1 MSAAVRYWF
10 EQAVNVAPA
19 DRPAFLQ
26 GNCNNEVVCAEVL
39 SLIRYDAGGSE
50 PPTAV
55 RSAIGT
61 VLGRHQPKP
70 PVARV
75 GAFELG
81 RVLGS
86 GGMGLVY
93 EARRVDGEVQQ
104 LVAVKFAQVSPA
116 ANQEFRE
123 SVHRRFARERQML
136 ASLRHP
142 YIAGLIDAGATED
155 GIPYAVIEKVTGE
168 PIDHYCDRCVAT
180 LADRIR
186 LVIRLCDAVQ
196 FAHRNLVVHSDIKP
210 DNVLVT
216 EDGIPKLIDFGV
228 ASELADPA
236 ASSTLRAFTPS
247 YASPEQCLG
256 LPPTVATDV
265 YGIGAV
271 LYRLLTGAP
280 PRQLGAESL
289 DDAIRQIS
297 EGQVLRP
304 SAIRPEL
311 KGDLENILLK
321 ALQRDPNRRYAS
333 VSDLAE
339 DLKRYLARRPVLA
352 SPDSMFYRA
361 SRFVRRNWVA
371 VAATAIVAAAMVM
384 ATAVSLQQRHA
395 AVRRSVEMRRLAEK
409 LLFEVH
415 DEIGNALGGS
425 RARAKLGEIAVEYLE
440 SLAGHQTRDPELAWE
455 LMNAYSRLAQ
465 SRGGAPSS
473 LGDTKSAS
481 QLATKALALGAIV
494 ENAGPDDER
503 LDKLFA
509 AYDALAP
516 IFAEA
521 GRPAEQREAV
531 DRMLQL
537 APRLQPLREA
547 QALKR
552 LAYSFDE
559 RNMPQQA
566 AETWAR
572 ALAVLRNLRDTA
584 ATRSETAAQL
594 ASTLVGYGRAQA
606 LAGDFN
612 GAVSSLQEST
622 GLLQGRA
629 AAVPQGAKSARQLY
643 WTYIA
648 LGDAFGSP
656 VRFSMGRTADAVR
669 QYQNAQ
675 TVAEKLMKADPANE
689 MAKLD
694 FARALSREGAA
705 VAASQPAAALALL
718 ERAYDVAAHTSPND
732 YSGLE
737 SRFTCLTSS
746 VPPLVQLGRFE
757 RARGYVSEARRL
769 VKQMRMQRSAVD
781 DKNLLEAETILLYA
795 TGHRWEALREVE
807 KHLSLLP
814 NDTRPVLNENFARI
828 ELLERLRAYS
838 ANLDTQ
844 TCAAASLQL
853 VRIWT
858 DLRAKYPGSMFIRRQ
873 AERARASQRNACDF
887 RAQLPSAAT
896 RRE

>member
-19 DRPAFLQ
+19 ERCAFLQ
-26 GNCNNEVVCAEVL
+26 GNCDNEAVRAAVL
-39 SLIRYDAGGSE
+39 SLIRYDGEPSE
-50 PPTAV
+50 LPPAV
-55 RSAIGT
+55 RSAIGA
-61 VLGRHQPKP
+61 VLAHDPPGP

-116 ANQEFRE
+116 ASKEFRE
-123 SVHRRFARERQML
+123 RVHRRFARERQML

-168 PIDHYCDRCVAT
+168 AIDSYCDRCVPT
-180 LADRIR
+180 PADRIR
-186 LVIRLCDAVQ
+186 LVIKLCDAIQ

-210 DNVLVT
+210 DNILVT
-216 EDGIPKLIDFGV
+216 DDGIPKLIDFGV
-228 ASELADPA
+228 ASELADQP
-236 ASSTLRAFTPS
+236 ASSTLQAFTPA

-256 LPPTVATDV
+256 VPTTVATDI

-280 PRQLGAESL
+280 PRQLRTESL
-289 DDAIRQIS
+289 GEAIRQIS
-297 EGQVLRP
+297 GGEVVRP

-321 ALQRDPNRRYAS
+321 ALQGDPNRRYGS

-352 SPDSMFYRA
+352 SPDSIVYGA

-371 VAATAIVAAAMVM
+371 VAATGMIAAAMVM
-384 ATAVSLQQRHA
+384 ATAVSLEQRHA
-395 AVRRSVEMRRLAEK
+395 AVRRAVETRRLAEK

-415 DEIGNALGGS
+415 DEIGTALGGS

-440 SLAGHQTRDPELAWE
+440 SLEGHHAPDPELAWE
-455 LMNAYSRLAQ
+455 LMNAYLRLAQ
-465 SRGGAPSS
+465 SRGGALSS

-481 QLATKALALGAIV
+481 QLAIKALALGPVV
-494 ENAGPDDER
+494 ESAGPKDER

-509 AYDALAP
+509 AYEALAP

-521 GRPAEQREAV
+521 DRPVEQREAV
-531 DRMLQL
+531 DRMLRL
-537 APRLQPLREA
+537 APRLQPLRQA

-552 LAYSFDE
+552 LANFFDAH
-559 RNMPQQA
+559 NMQQQA

-572 ALAVLRNLRDTA
+572 ALAVLRSLPDAPETQ
-584 ATRSETAAQL
+584 SEIAAQL
-594 ASTLVGYGRAQA
+594 ASTLVGYGRVQA
-606 LAGDFN
+606 LAGDFT
-612 GAVSSLQEST
+612 GAVSSLQEAIRI
-622 GLLQGRA
+622 LQSRTA
-629 AAVPQGAKSARQLY
+629 SAPQAAKSARQLY
-643 WTYIA
+643 WSYIL
-648 LGDAFGSP
+648 LGDVFGSP
-656 VRFSMGRTADAVR
+656 VRFSLGKTAEAVR
-669 QYQNAQ
+669 EYQKAQ
-675 TVAEKLMKADPANE
+675 SVAEKLMKADPAND

-705 VAASQPAAALALL
+705 VSASQPAAALALL
-718 ERAYDVAAHTSPND
+718 ERAYNVAAQTSPNN

-737 SRFTCLTSS
+737 SRFTYLTSS
-746 VPPLVQLGRFE
+746 VPPLVQLKRFD
-757 RARGYVSEARRL
+757 RARGYVSEAARL
-769 VKQMRMQRSAVD
+769 VKQMRTERSAVD
-781 DKNLLEAETILLYA
+781 DKSLLKAEAILLHA
-795 TGHRWEALREVE
+795 TGHQWEAVRNVE

-814 NDTRPVLNENFARI
+814 NETRPVLNENFARV
-828 ELLERLRAYS
+828 EALERLRAYAS
-838 ANLDTQ
+838 GLDAS
-844 TCAAASLQL
+844 TCRAASEQL

-858 DLRAKYPGSMFIRRQ
+858 DLRAKYPASVFIRRQ
-873 AERARASQRNACDF
+873 AERAQASQRNACEF
-887 RAQLPSAAT
+887 KAPSASDQAP
-896 RRE
+896 